1 MDEHFFDDLAKG
13 LDDGTVSRGRALKLV
28 GAALLSSALMP
39 LVARPAEASLKRKCH
54 RKGGLFASRGDCHC
68 AWQCGEDITQF
79 TCLSNPNCTCYKTPD
94 GKGFCG
100 TGSGNAFCTKN
111 SDCTPPRKC
120 ALHTC
125 SGGLCIAPCPPP
137 P

>member
-54 RKGGLFASRGDCHC
+54 RKGGSLCVPWRLPLRVAMRGGHH
-68 AWQCGEDITQF
+68 AVHVPKQSE
-79 TCLSNPNCTCYKTPD
+79 
-94 GKGFCG
+94 
-100 TGSGNAFCTKN
+100 
-111 SDCTPPRKC
+111 
-120 ALHTC
+120 LHV
-125 SGGLCIAPCPPP
+125 L
-137 P
+137 